1 MLANA
6 YAQILAFFQ
15 TYGVLAVLAVI
26 LAVGI
31 LRIVAR
37 YLGSR
42 ERARMARAFRE
53 RFQTFAN
60 SSGEDTEAYERLS
73 FLAERMATAMGRH
86 ALVGAKPPFTG
97 RAAGAYVTVL
107 QVIPELRM
115 HFANLR
121 DGGYGLGNDGASW
134 IYHTVDDAL
143 IAFLGELDGTA
154 NSATKKLI
162 NPIAWFREGVER
174 ILALPLYIAG
184 WFGLIESDR
193 ASAAER
199 HSFFRAVAGLA
210 ALIVVATIAS
220 VLIFGE
226 QKTTAAYRSIGNTA
240 GRTINGAA
248 KSVVS
253 AFSDAGKLAGQI
265 GKGEEQK

>member
-6 YAQILAFFQ
+6 YAQTLAFFQ

-37 YLGSR
+37 YLGAR
-42 ERARMARAFRE
+42 DRARMARACRE
-53 RFQTFAN
+53 RFHTFTN
-60 SSGEDTEAYERLS
+60 SSGDDTEAYERLS
-73 FLAERMATAMGRH
+73 FLAERMAGAMGRH
-86 ALVGAKPPFTG
+86 ALIGAKPPFTG
-97 RAAGAYVTVL
+97 RAAGTYVTVL
-107 QVIPELRM
+107 QFIPELRM
-115 HFANLR
+115 HFSSLR

-143 IAFLGELDGTA
+143 IAFLGDLEATA
-154 NSATKKLI
+154 NSAAKKLI

-174 ILALPLYIAG
+174 ILALPFYIAG
-184 WFGLIESDR
+184 WFGLIESER
-193 ASAAER
+193 AEGAEQ
-199 HSFFRAVAGLA
+199 HAFFRAAAGLA
-210 ALIVVATIAS
+210 AIIVVVTIAS

-226 QKTTAAYRSIGNTA
+226 QKTTAAYRTVGNTA

-248 KSVVS
+248 AAVVS

-265 GKGEEQK
+265 GKDAEQK